1 MGKTARGV
9 TLTRLLPGLQ
19 QDLRPWTPV
28 SVIAG
33 LTVAA
38 YLVPQVM
45 AYATVAGLPPIVG
58 LWAALPALL
67 IYPLLGTSRL
77 LSLGPE
83 SSVALMTAA
92 VVGPLALGDPSRYA
106 VLVAGLALIVGVVGV
121 AASLLRLGFLG
132 DLLSHPVMLGY
143 MAGIGMLMIE
153 GQIDQLLGINTTAED
168 VLPHLGEVLQA
179 VGSGEIDLPTALVG
193 GVMLAALFP
202 LARYLP
208 KWPGPLLVVVAGS
221 LFTWVYNA
229 GGGELTVVGA
239 VPQGVPLPQVPAIS
253 LEDAAVLLVGGL
265 GVLLVGFTDV
275 ALTGRA
281 FQERD
286 DSRPDPNAEL
296 RAMSVGNLGAGLL
309 QGMPV
314 SSSGSRT
321 ALAQASGARSQAY
334 SFVVAIAL
342 VAVLLVAGPLLSSIP
357 RAGLAALVIYA
368 ALQLIDVSGFALL
381 WQFDRVEFV
390 LAIVTLVSVLI
401 VGILYGVLIAVGL
414 SVIAMAARAARPHSA
429 ALGLVPDLAGMHDIG
444 DFDDAREVPG
454 LLIYRYDSPV
464 FFANSSDFLAQA
476 DRLIEERQ
484 PGLRWFALN
493 CEAIVDI
500 DATAVTAIDRL
511 LRQTEQEGLL
521 FCLVRAKRELV
532 EQLDRAGLAD
542 RIGRDRMYPTLPS
555 LVDAFYAE
563 DE

>member
-1 MGKTARGV
+1 MRGAA
-9 TLTRLLPGLQ
+9 LGRLLPGLR
-19 QDLRPWTPV
+19 QDLRPWTPI
-28 SVIAG
+28 SLIAG

-92 VVGPLALGDPSRYA
+92 VVGPLALGDPGRYA
-106 VLVAGLALIVGVVGV
+106 VLVAGLALVVGVVGI

-132 DLLSHPVMLGY
+132 DLLSHPVMVGY
-143 MAGIGMLMIE
+143 MAGIGVLMIE
-153 GQIDQLLGINTTAED
+153 GQIDELLGVETSAAG
-168 VLPHLGEVLQA
+168 VLPHLAEALQA
-179 VGSGEIDLPTALVG
+179 VGSGNLDVPTVVLG
-193 GVMLAALFP
+193 GVMLATLFP
-202 LARYLP
+202 LTRFLP
-208 KWPGPLLVVVAGS
+208 KWPGPLLVVIAGAI
-221 LFTWVYNA
+221 FTWAYNSA
-229 GGGELTVVGA
+229 GGDLAVVGA
-239 VPQGVPLPQVPAIS
+239 VPQGIPVPQVPAIS
-253 LEDAAVLLVGGL
+253 LEDAAVLVIGGT

-286 DSRPDPNAEL
+286 DPRPDPNAEL
-296 RAMSVGNLGAGLL
+296 RAMSIGNIGAGLL

-321 ALAQASGARSQAY
+321 ALAQTSGARSQAY
-334 SFVVAIAL
+334 SFVAVIVL

-368 ALQLIDVSGFALL
+368 ALQLIDVAGFRMLWRFDRIEFAL
-381 WQFDRVEFV
+381 
-390 LAIVTLVSVLI
+390 AMATLVSVLI
-401 VGILYGVLIAVGL
+401 TGILYGVLIAVGL
-414 SVIAMAARAARPHSA
+414 SVVAMAARAARPHSA
-429 ALGLVPDLAGMHDIG
+429 ALGFVPDLAGMHDIG

-454 LLIYRYDSPV
+454 LLIYRYDSPI
-464 FFANSSDFLAQA
+464 FFANASDFLAQA
-476 DRLIEERQ
+476 DHLIAERQ
-484 PGLRWFALN
+484 PDVRWFALN

-500 DATAVTAIDRL
+500 DATAVTVLERL
-511 LRQTEQEGLL
+511 LRQTRQQGLL

-532 EQLDRAGLAD
+532 EQLQRAGLAD
-542 RIGRDRMYPTLPS
+542 EIGRDRMYPTLPS
-555 LVDAFYAE
+555 LVEAFHIE
-563 DE
+563 TT